1 MPNFN
6 MSKLRIYTSG
16 WYWSLYF
23 ALYDYFLFIWWLCF
37 TSIIWV
43 ESSMIPHPITWIGE
57 PNGML
62 TYGPLTCRSE
72 FEAVRDHQIDMENR
86 GFVVIFITFVS
97 GCLAAVKLFVG
108 VSLSFFKL
116 HDPVKFYRTS
126 SAWFFLL
133 LSSSIIAFILVA

>member
-1 MPNFN
+1 M
-6 MSKLRIYTSG
+6 
-16 WYWSLYF
+16 
-23 ALYDYFLFIWWLCF
+23 A
-37 TSIIWV
+37 
-43 ESSMIPHPITWIGE
+43 
-57 PNGML
+57 ML